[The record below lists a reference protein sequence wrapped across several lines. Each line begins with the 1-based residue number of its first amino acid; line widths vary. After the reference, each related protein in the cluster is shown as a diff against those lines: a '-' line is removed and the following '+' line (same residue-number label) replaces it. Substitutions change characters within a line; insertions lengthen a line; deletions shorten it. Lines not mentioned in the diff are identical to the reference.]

1 MHIILFDIDGTLI
14 SSGGAGKSAIEGA
27 LRETFDIT
35 PDSAGV
41 PMAGRTDRS
50 IVRDLFVQNG
60 LENTEVNWTRV
71 LESYLRVLPNC
82 LQQCEGQVLPGV
94 VELLDVLR
102 ARENCHLGLLTGNI
116 EYGARLKL
124 KYYGLLDFFSF
135 GGFGDHC
142 YDRSDVA
149 REAWD
154 ASRNLVGDKSVN
166 RKRVWVI
173 GDTPADIHCGRSI
186 GANVLAVATGW
197 HSREILE
204 TEKPDL
210 LFDDFSDPTRF
221 LQVLSEADFC
231 DGQD

>member
-14 SSGGAGKSAIEGA
+14 SSGGAGKSAIEAA
-27 LRETFDIT
+27 LTETFDIT

-71 LESYLRVLPNC
+71 LESYLRVLPNY

-94 VELLDVLR
+94 VALLDVLR
-102 ARENCHLGLLTGNI
+102 TRENCHLGLLTGNI
-116 EYGARLKL
+116 EAGARLKL
-124 KYYGLLDFFSF
+124 KYYGLLEFFSF

-142 YDRSDVA
+142 YDRNDVA

-154 ASRNLVGDKSVN
+154 ASQNLVGENAVDQ
-166 RKRVWVI
+166 KRVWVI

-197 HSREILE
+197 HSPEILE
-204 TEKPDL
+204 MEKPDL

-221 LQVLSEADFC
+221 LQVLSEVDFC
-231 DGQD
+231 EG